1 MDAASSVFAA
11 ERMLLLRGVLMLCV
25 LSVTV
30 SVCLAVLLGAVR
42 PLSRRVF
49 RRLRRTQA
57 ESRRLRDILAVQA
70 DRVLE
75 LEADVVRLKE
85 LRKRSDEGCARKHA
99 EMEAAREETAT
110 LRALLEHL
118 PSMEKRR
125 A

>member
-1 MDAASSVFAA
+1 MDAVFAA
-11 ERMLLLRGVLMLCV
+11 ERMLLLRGLVMLCV
-25 LSVTV
+25 LSSTV

-57 ESRRLRDILAVQA
+57 ENRRLRDILAAQA
-70 DRVLE
+70 DRVLA
-75 LEADVVRLKE
+75 LEADVFRLKE
-85 LRKRSDEGCARKHA
+85 LRKRSDDGCARKHA
-99 EMEAAREETAT
+99 ELEAARQEATT

-118 PSMEKRR
+118 PSVERMR

>member
-1 MDAASSVFAA
+1 MDAVFAA
-11 ERMLLLRGVLMLCV
+11 ERLLLLRGVVMLCV

-30 SVCLAVLLGAVR
+30 SICLAVLLGAVR

-57 ESRRLRDILAVQA
+57 ESRRLRDILNAQA

-75 LEADVVRLKE
+75 LEADVIRLKA
-85 LRKRSDEGCARKHA
+85 LRKRSDDGCARKHA
-99 EMEAAREETAT
+99 ELEAAREETAT
-110 LRALLEHL
+110 LRMLLEHL
-118 PSMEKRR
+118 PSAEKLR